1 MTSTI
6 GYLQIKNDQLEV

>member
-6 GYLQIKNDQLEV
+6 VYLQIKNDQLEV